1 MRILHIHTSLSGG
14 GIEAMIC
21 GLVNQMVVAHDVT
34 LATIFKPKASDIFE
48 NKLDKR
54 VQRISLGKE
63 KSGFSVSEIFKIYRL
78 ITTGNYDVVHI
89 HGFFYYF
96 ALSVLLL
103 HHKVKF
109 FYTIHSDAEMENSA
123 WDKRLLWL
131 KRTCFARKY
140 IQPITISPASKDSF
154 TRFYNV
160 DSILINNGVQK
171 PVVLSETNILSDY
184 KISPLSKVF
193 VHAGRINR
201 AKNQVV
207 LCRAFAK
214 LIDEGYDV
222 VLLIAGGNNDEGIMS
237 ELRPFFSQRI
247 VYLGERNDITTL
259 LSYADAM
266 CLPSIWEGMPVV
278 LLEALSV
285 GCIPICSPV
294 GGVVNVVKD
303 GVNGFLSTDSSV
315 DSYYSALRRYL
326 DKSEDELGVIKQ
338 NCIDSFDPYD
348 IRQVS
353 EKYLSV
359 YQSI

>member
-21 GLVNQMVVAHDVT
+21 GLVNEMVVANDVT
-34 LATIFKPKASDIFE
+34 LATIFRPKASDIFE

-63 KSGFSVSEIFKIYRL
+63 KSGFSVREIFKIYRL
-78 ITTGNYDVVHI
+78 ISTGDYDVVHI
-89 HGFFYYF
+89 HGFFYYY

-103 HHKVKF
+103 HHKVKL
-109 FYTIHSDAEMENSA
+109 FYTIHSDAEMENTA

-140 IQPITISPASKDSF
+140 IHPITISSASKDSF
-154 TRFYNV
+154 TRLYKVN
-160 DSILINNGVQK
+160 STLINNGVKRSTVFSQSD
-171 PVVLSETNILSDY
+171 LLSDY
-184 KISPLSKVF
+184 RIGPLTKIF

-207 LCRAFAK
+207 LCKAFAK
-214 LIDEGYDV
+214 LIDEGFDV

-259 LSYADAM
+259 LFYADAM
-266 CLPSIWEGMPVV
+266 CLPSIWEGLPVV

-294 GGVVNVVKD
+294 GGIVNVIKD
-303 GVNGFLSTDSSV
+303 GQNGLLSTDSSV
-315 DSYYSALRRYL
+315 GAYYDALRRYL
-326 DKSEDELGVIKQ
+326 DKSNEEISAIKQ
-338 NCIDSFDPYD
+338 NCIASFAPYD
-348 IRQVS
+348 IGQVS
-353 EKYLSV
+353 EQYLSA
-359 YQSI
+359 YENI